1 MDDEEEGSEGSPPTK
16 TIGSGWR
23 FAEPRR
29 NVALT
34 VQDPPYVDTI
44 LSLDVEN
51 QVRMTLQ
58 RPRAQAGNTEF
69 VTVPRQPGGRMPRD
83 VFVGCL

>member
-1 MDDEEEGSEGSPPTK
+1 MK

-29 NVALT
+29 DVALT
-34 VQDPPYVDTI
+34 VQDPPYVNVI
-44 LSLDVEN
+44 LSLEVEN

-58 RPRAQAGNTEF
+58 RPRAQAGNIEF
-69 VTVPRQPGGRMPRD
+69 VTVPRQPGCRVTRD
-83 VFVGCL
+83 VFIGRF